1 MAKNTAVLKSE
12 TPKNNILNKRMK
24 KFLDDIIDVAFSD
37 KDKTDRKKY
46 KKYTLNIMV
55 KENATTSGMYRENS
69 KSIEVYNPSLGSKHL
84 AKCCLHELS
93 HHIDACQH
101 GTSGHQKPF
110 YGIYAKLIYASLD
123 MGILSVK
130 DFDDSW
136 SSDQNKVRAIVAKYV
151 PHPVEYKAEFNPVV
165 RVYNGFSVKDVLKQ
179 NGYRWNGVEQVWE
192 KTIYRNREEEEKILT
207 GSSISKQPA
216 EYVELPGP
224 YYIIVQPEMYVDA
237 IIYIVAEGNTYDRR
251 DHLKKYHFYYS
262 KEKKTWLCKV
272 KASELKNMLKSLEA
286 DADLAGIRFGVLRRK
301 K

>member
-1 MAKNTAVLKSE
+1 M
-12 TPKNNILNKRMK
+12 LNKRIK
-24 KFLDDIIDVAFSD
+24 KFLDDIIEVAFPD
-37 KDKTDRKKY
+37 KDKTERKKY
-46 KKYTLNIMV
+46 KDYSLNILV
-55 KENATTSGMYRENS
+55 KENTSTSGMYRENS

-130 DFDDSW
+130 DFDDNW

-151 PHPVEYKAEFNPVV
+151 PHPVEYKSEFNPVA
-165 RVYNGFSVKDVLKQ
+165 RVYNGFTVKEVLKQ

-192 KTIYRNREEEEKILT
+192 KNIYRNREEEEKFLAD
-207 GSSISKQPA
+207 SSISKQPA

-224 YYIIVQPEMYVDA
+224 YYVIVQPEMYVDA
-237 IIYIVAEGNTYDRR
+237 VVYIAASGDTYEKKEA
-251 DHLKKYHFYYS
+251 LKKYHFYFS
-262 KEKKTWLCKV
+262 KDKKMWLCKV
-272 KASELKNMLKSLEA
+272 KSSELEHMMKSLKTDET
-286 DADLAGIRFGVLRRK
+286 LKGLSFGVLKRK
-301 K
+301 